1 MATDYETKLID
12 AIQRVAEAAREL
24 IDDAEP
30 RSGGYPGY
38 IVNEQDVAAVREA
51 LAEWSA
57 VGEAMLREHCEDG
70 ETAHA
75 AAWLGAVQA
84 DIAAAKQGAK

>member
-24 IDDAEP
+24 SASAEIAKGQDAYFVERDDM
-30 RSGGYPGY
+30 
-38 IVNEQDVAAVREA
+38 IVLRAA

-57 VGEAMLREHCEDG
+57 IGEAMLREHCEDG